1 MALMRSMLLAASQN
15 AWLREHAVHYPF
27 VRRSVSR
34 FMPGETAE
42 EALTAARVLRQKQIG
57 SVFTHLGENVADRD
71 EARKVTKHYVEVI
84 RRIHE
89 SGMESEVSVKLTQ
102 LGLDFSADFCADNL
116 KQIIQAEKPGTTV
129 WVDME
134 ASNYVAATLDLYRHA
149 LSKYPNVGICLQAYL
164 YRTKKDLEELLPLR
178 PSIRLVKGAYK
189 EPATVAFPKKADVDE
204 NYFALAQEMLRA
216 KAAGECLRAAFGTH
230 DVALIRRLSE
240 HISQQGLAKSD
251 LEVQMLYGIQR
262 AEQERLAREGS
273 RSIVLVAYGSYW
285 YPWFVRRLAER
296 PANLWFMVRNVFAS

>member
-15 AWLREHAVHYPF
+15 VWLREHAVRYPF

-42 EALTAARVLRQKQIG
+42 EALAAAQVLRQKQIG
-57 SVFTHLGENVADRD
+57 SVFTHLGENVADRG
-71 EARKVTKHYVEVI
+71 EASKVTEHYAEVI

-89 SGMESEVSVKLTQ
+89 LDMDSEVSVKLTQ
-102 LGLDFSADFCADNL
+102 LGLDFSADFCAENL
-116 KQIIQAEKPGTTV
+116 EKIVRAEKPGATV

-134 ASNYVAATLDLYRHA
+134 ASNYVDATLDLYKRA
-149 LSKYPNVGICLQAYL
+149 LSKHPNVGICLQAYL
-164 YRTKKDLEELLPLR
+164 YRTKQDIAELLALR

-189 EPATVAFPKKADVDE
+189 EPANVAFPKKTDVDE

-216 KAAGECLRAAFGTH
+216 KAAGNCPRAAFGTH
-230 DVALIRRLSE
+230 DVALIRRLSDFV
-240 HISQQGLAKSD
+240 SQQGWPKSD

-262 AEQERLAREGS
+262 AEQERLASEGS
-273 RSIVLVAYGSYW
+273 RSVVLVAYGTYW

-296 PANLWFMVRNVFAS
+296 PANLWFMLRNVFAS